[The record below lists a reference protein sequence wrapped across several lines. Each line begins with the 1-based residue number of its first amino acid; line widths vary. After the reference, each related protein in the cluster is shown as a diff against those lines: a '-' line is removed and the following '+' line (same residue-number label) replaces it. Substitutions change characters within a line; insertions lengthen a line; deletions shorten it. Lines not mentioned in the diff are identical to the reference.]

1 MALGRHGPVNVDNL
15 NFSEKPGRLTIDLLK
30 ILLWIFS
37 CRYCSPK
44 CFFNH
49 RANIE
54 VIISS
59 FIGAIRLNGTS
70 SPPKTSHSKQNI
82 ERRTKWAYRRAHLV
96 FHYFLISTIKTY
108 YTFSRR
114 VAVLIVEFFTD
125 SHCISV
131 EKTFLH
137 FFCPLRCRS
146 LKMAHF
152 FLRKSRKYNILS
164 VKVKIL

>member
-1 MALGRHGPVNVDNL
+1 MAPGRHDPVNVDNL

-70 SPPKTSHSKQNI
+70 SPPKTWHSKQNI

-96 FHYFLISTIKTY
+96 FHYFLISSIKTY

-114 VAVLIVEFFTD
+114 VAVLIVDFSPTAIVFPWRKH
-125 SHCISV
+125 SFISFV
-131 EKTFLH
+131 PFDVVVWKWRISFSANQESIFYY
-137 FFCPLRCRS
+137 R
-146 LKMAHF
+146 
-152 FLRKSRKYNILS
+152 
-164 VKVKIL
+164 